1 MKNKTNKI
9 TSMLTVALLLV
20 CAGCSNTQQT
30 AQTTDASAAAAT
42 EDTETPAAPETTTSE
57 ETAKENAVDV
67 ESGET
72 VSEIEE
78 IGYETDTT
86 VRAAALKGPTAMGMI
101 KLMDD
106 SDNDD
111 NSNYEFEI
119 FAAPDELTPLIIK
132 GDVDIACIPANLAS
146 VLYNKTEGEVEVLAV
161 NTLGVLYIV
170 ENGGETVNSISDLK
184 GKTLYAS
191 GQGSTPEYAL
201 NYLLN
206 SNGIADDVT
215 VEWKTEHAECL
226 TALTENPGSV
236 ALLPQP
242 FVTTAMTK
250 NEGIRVAVDLNDEWD
265 KLGNNS
271 SLITGVV
278 VGRKEFIETYPD
290 TLKDFLA
297 GYKASVEYVNSDT
310 DGAAALIGKYEIVP
324 EAVAKKALPACN
336 ITFIDGD
343 EMKTKLSGYLQ
354 VLFDSEPKSV
364 GGKLPADDFYYVG

>member
-1 MKNKTNKI
+1 
-9 TSMLTVALLLV
+9 MLTAALLLV

-78 IGYETDTT
+78 IDYETDTT

-106 SDNDD
+106 SDNDEK
-111 NSNYEFEI
+111 SNYEFEI

-250 NEGIRVAVDLNDEWD
+250 NESIRVAVDLNDEWD

-278 VGRKEFIETYPD
+278 VGRKEFI
-290 TLKDFLA
+290 
-297 GYKASVEYVNSDT
+297 
-310 DGAAALIGKYEIVP
+310 
-324 EAVAKKALPACN
+324 
-336 ITFIDGD
+336 
-343 EMKTKLSGYLQ
+343 
-354 VLFDSEPKSV
+354 
-364 GGKLPADDFYYVG
+364 